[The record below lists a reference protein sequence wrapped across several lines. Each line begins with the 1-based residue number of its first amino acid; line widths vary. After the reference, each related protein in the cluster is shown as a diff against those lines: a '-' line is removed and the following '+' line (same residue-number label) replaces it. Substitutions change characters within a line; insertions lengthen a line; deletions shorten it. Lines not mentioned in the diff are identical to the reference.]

1 MSVAT
6 AANDHRLGKAEAP
19 PAIISMF
26 LGDELTEIID
36 SIQSGGTAES
46 RDRIKMDIGVDT
58 LPKFPKDTTDRNR
71 TSPFAFTGNK
81 FEFRMVGSS
90 LSIAGPLF
98 VLNTIVADV
107 LEEFADRLEKAG
119 DLTAELNAIV
129 KETLTEHDRIIF
141 NGDGYSPEWLIEAK
155 KRGLLNLLTA
165 VDALPYFTTPE
176 NIALFEKHGVL
187 SPGETISRTELLL
200 ESYVKI
206 LNIEALSM
214 LELAHRAIVPA
225 VITYSGEV
233 AKSADATKKL
243 SSTIST
249 KIEEKLLEKIAGL
262 SDKLVDD
269 IESLEKANA
278 GADADLDALGL
289 ATYYKD
295 TVIPAMNKLR
305 ETVDTLEQIVDQD
318 YWPLPSYGDILYRVK

>member
-1 MSVAT
+1 
-6 AANDHRLGKAEAP
+6 
-19 PAIISMF
+19 
-26 LGDELTEIID
+26 
-36 SIQSGGTAES
+36 
-46 RDRIKMDIGVDT
+46 MDIGVDT
-58 LPKFPKDTTDRNR
+58 LPQFPKDTTDRNR

-107 LEEFADRLEKAG
+107 LEEFADRIEKAN
-119 DLTAELNAIV
+119 DLTPELNAIV
-129 KETLTEHDRIIF
+129 KETLTAHDRIIF

-187 SPGETISRTELLL
+187 SSGETISRTELLL

-225 VITYSGEV
+225 VITYAGEV

-305 ETVDTLEQIVDQD
+305 ETVDTLEKIVDQD
-318 YWPLPSYGDILYRVK
+318 YWPLPSYGDILYSVK